1 MQGFNVAL
9 NVSFFAIDSMSLSNA
24 PLGHSVDYPA
34 HYDAGLLFPIA
45 RSHNRANLSLSGSLP
60 FAGVDI
66 WNAYELS
73 WLDHKGKPQ
82 VGMATFRVP
91 ADSPNIIES
100 KSFKLYL
107 NSFNQTRLESMAQL
121 RDYLVRDLSS
131 AAGSDV
137 GVDLILPDRF
147 DQLAMRELDGEY
159 IDSLDIAIDTYTPDS
174 SLLRCTSGPVVS
186 ETLASR
192 LLKSNCPV
200 TGQPDW
206 ASVQINYRGQP
217 LDRAALLRYIVSF
230 RDHAEFH
237 EHCVERIFTDIMTAC
252 QPEQLTVY
260 ARYTRRGGLDINPW
274 RSNTGALAPEDVR
287 MARQ

>member
-1 MQGFNVAL
+1 
-9 NVSFFAIDSMSLSNA
+9 MSLSNA
-24 PLGHSVDYPA
+24 PLGHHVDYPSQ
-34 HYDAGLLFPIA
+34 YDASLLFPIA
-45 RSHNRANLSLSGSLP
+45 RSHNRASLNMAATLP
-60 FAGVDI
+60 FSGVDI

-73 WLDHKGKPQ
+73 WLDNKGKPQ
-82 VGMATFRVP
+82 VGMATFTVP

-107 NSFNQTRLESMAQL
+107 NSFNQTRLDSVEQL
-121 RDYLVRDLSS
+121 RNHLVRDLSA
-131 AAGSDV
+131 AAGGDI

-147 DQLAMRELDGEY
+147 GQLAIRELEGEY
-159 IDSLDIAIDTYTPDS
+159 MDELDVDVDAYTPDAG
-174 SLLRCTSGPVVS
+174 LLRCASGPAVS

-206 ASVQINYRGQP
+206 ASVQIRYQGQP

-230 RDHAEFH
+230 RNHAEFH
-237 EHCVERIFTDIMTAC
+237 EHCVERIFTDIMAAC

-274 RSNTGALAPEDVR
+274 RTNTTLTMPQDVR
-287 MARQ
+287 TARQ

>member
-1 MQGFNVAL
+1 
-9 NVSFFAIDSMSLSNA
+9 MSLSNA
-24 PLGHSVDYPA
+24 PLGQPVDYPSQ
-34 HYDAGLLFPIA
+34 YDPGLLFPIA
-45 RSHNRANLSLSGSLP
+45 RSHNRAGLNLSTSLP
-60 FAGVDI
+60 FMGVDI

-73 WLDHKGKPQ
+73 WLDAKGKPQ
-82 VGMATFRVP
+82 VAMATFSVP
-91 ADSPNIIES
+91 AESPNIIES

-107 NSFNQTRLESMAQL
+107 NSFNQTRLDSAQQL
-121 RDYLVRDLSS
+121 SDHLACDLSS
-131 AAGSDV
+131 AAGSTV
-137 GVDLILPDRF
+137 GVDLILPARF
-147 DQLAMRELDGEY
+147 AQLRLGELEGEY
-159 IDSLDIAIDTYTPDS
+159 LDDLDIDVGVYTPDA
-174 SLLRCTSGPVVS
+174 SLLQRAAGPIVS

-206 ASVQINYRGQP
+206 ASLQIRYRGQSI
-217 LDRAALLRYIVSF
+217 DRAALLRYIVSF
-230 RDHAEFH
+230 RNHEEFH

-274 RSNTGALAPEDVR
+274 RSNTDGPAPSDVR

>member
-1 MQGFNVAL
+1 MTASDV
-9 NVSFFAIDSMSLSNA
+9 VFACRFSPFAMSLENA
-24 PLGHSVDYPA
+24 PLGQHVAYPSQ
-34 HYDAGLLFPIA
+34 YDAGLLFPIA
-45 RSHNRANLSLSGSLP
+45 RALNRASLNISAPLP

-73 WLDHKGKPQ
+73 WLDGKGKPQ
-82 VGMATFRVP
+82 VGMATFTVP

-107 NSFNQTRLESMAQL
+107 NSFNQTRLENPQQL
-121 RDYLVRDLSS
+121 RDHLKRDLSA
-131 AAGSDV
+131 AAGAEV
-137 GVDLILPDRF
+137 GVNLILPANF
-147 DQLAMRELDGEY
+147 AQLAMHELSGEY
-159 IDSLDIAIDTYTPDS
+159 VDDLDIDIDSYTPDA
-174 SLLRCTSGPVVS
+174 SLLRCTAGSPVTQ
-186 ETLASR
+186 TLASR

-206 ASVQINYRGQP
+206 ASVQIQYQGQP

-230 RDHAEFH
+230 RNHAEFH

-252 QPEQLTVY
+252 RPERLTVY

-274 RSNTGALAPEDVR
+274 RSNTGEPAPGDVR